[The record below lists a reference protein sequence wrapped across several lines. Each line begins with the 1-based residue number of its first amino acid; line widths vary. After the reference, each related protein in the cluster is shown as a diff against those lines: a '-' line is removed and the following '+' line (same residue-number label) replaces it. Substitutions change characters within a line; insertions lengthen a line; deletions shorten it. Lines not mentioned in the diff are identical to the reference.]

1 MGTPLKSMAFKAGS
15 KSPDKNMDDLKEKNF
30 YSKAELEEFKVL
42 INEKLVLARQ
52 EYKELVES
60 LQDSNLTSADGYNMT
75 DFGSDTLEKEQTEM
89 FMARQMKF
97 IGALERALAR
107 IENGSY
113 GRCKETGKLISK
125 ERLRAVPHTEL
136 SIQAKRDQ
144 QPR

>member
-1 MGTPLKSMAFKAGS
+1 MEEQ
-15 KSPDKNMDDLKEKNF
+15 NKEKTF
-30 YSKAELEEFKVL
+30 YTKAELEEFKVL
-42 INEKLVLARQ
+42 IQDKLVHARQ
-52 EYKELVES
+52 EYKELVGS
-60 LQDSNLTSADGYNMT
+60 MQDSNLTSADGYNMT

-97 IGALERALAR
+97 IGALERALVR
-107 IENGSY
+107 IENGTY

>member
-1 MGTPLKSMAFKAGS
+1 ME
-15 KSPDKNMDDLKEKNF
+15 DQNKEKNF
-30 YSKAELEEFKVL
+30 YSKAELEEFRVL
-42 INEKLVLARQ
+42 ITEKLELAKQ
-52 EYKELVES
+52 EHKELVES

-97 IGALERALAR
+97 ISALNRALVR

-125 ERLRAVPHTEL
+125 ERLRAVPHTEM
-136 SIQAKRDQ
+136 SIEAKRIQ
-144 QPR
+144 KP

>member
-1 MGTPLKSMAFKAGS
+1 MEDP
-15 KSPDKNMDDLKEKNF
+15 NKEKNF
-30 YSKAELEEFKVL
+30 YSKAELEEFRIL
-42 INEKLVLARQ
+42 INEKLEVAKL

-97 IGALERALAR
+97 IGALERALVR

-136 SIQAKRDQ
+136 SIEAKREQ
-144 QPR
+144 RP

>member
-1 MGTPLKSMAFKAGS
+1 ME
-15 KSPDKNMDDLKEKNF
+15 DQNKEKNF
-30 YSKAELEEFKVL
+30 YSRAELEEFKVL
-42 INEKLVLARQ
+42 INEKLELARQ

-97 IGALERALAR
+97 IGALERALVR

-136 SIQAKRDQ
+136 SIEAKRDQ
-144 QPR
+144 APK

>member
-1 MGTPLKSMAFKAGS
+1 MEDET
-15 KSPDKNMDDLKEKNF
+15 KEKNF
-30 YSKAELEEFKVL
+30 YSKAELEEFRTL
-42 INEKLVLARQ
+42 INDKLVHARQ
-52 EYKELVES
+52 EYKELVGS
-60 LQDSNLTSADGYNMT
+60 LQDSNLTSADGFNMT

-97 IGALERALAR
+97 IGALERALVR

-144 QPR
+144 PSR

>member
-1 MGTPLKSMAFKAGS
+1 ME
-15 KSPDKNMDDLKEKNF
+15 DQNKEKNF
-30 YSKAELEEFKVL
+30 YTKAELEEFKVL
-42 INEKLVLARQ
+42 IQEKLVHARQ

-60 LQDSNLTSADGYNMT
+60 MQDSNLTSADGYNMT

-97 IGALERALAR
+97 IGALERALVR
-107 IENGSY
+107 IENGTY

-144 QPR
+144 QPK

>member
-1 MGTPLKSMAFKAGS
+1 MEDA
-15 KSPDKNMDDLKEKNF
+15 NKEKNF
-30 YSKAELEEFKVL
+30 YSKAELEEFRVL
-42 INEKLVLARQ
+42 INEKLEVARL

-97 IGALERALAR
+97 IGALERALVR

-125 ERLRAVPHTEL
+125 DRLRAVPHTEL
-136 SIQAKRDQ
+136 SIEAKREQ
-144 QPR
+144 RP

>member
-1 MGTPLKSMAFKAGS
+1 ME
-15 KSPDKNMDDLKEKNF
+15 DQNKEKNF

-42 INEKLVLARQ
+42 IQDKLVYARQ
-52 EYKELVES
+52 EYKELVGS

-97 IGALERALAR
+97 IGALERALVR
-107 IENGSY
+107 IENGTY

-125 ERLRAVPHTEL
+125 DRLRAVPHTEL

-144 QPR
+144 QPK

>member
-1 MGTPLKSMAFKAGS
+1 ME
-15 KSPDKNMDDLKEKNF
+15 DQNKEKNF
-30 YSKAELEEFKVL
+30 YSKAELEEFRQL
-42 INEKLVLARQ
+42 ITEKLELAKT

-60 LQDSNLTSADGYNMT
+60 MQDSNLTSADGYNMT

-97 IGALERALAR
+97 IAALNRALVR

-113 GRCKETGKLISK
+113 GRCKETGKLIPK

-136 SIQAKRDQ
+136 SMDAKRSQ
-144 QPR
+144 KP

>member
-1 MGTPLKSMAFKAGS
+1 ME
-15 KSPDKNMDDLKEKNF
+15 DQNKEKNF
-30 YSKAELEEFKVL
+30 YSKAELEEFRIL
-42 INEKLVLARQ
+42 ITEKLELAKQ

-89 FMARQMKF
+89 FMARQKKF
-97 IGALERALAR
+97 IDALNRALVR

-125 ERLRAVPHTEL
+125 ERLRAVPHTEM
-136 SIQAKRDQ
+136 SIEAKRIQ
-144 QPR
+144 KP

>member
-1 MGTPLKSMAFKAGS
+1 MDQNRPLIMEE
-15 KSPDKNMDDLKEKNF
+15 KEKNF
-30 YSKAELEEFKVL
+30 YTKAELEEFRVL
-42 INEKLVLARQ
+42 ITEKLHTAER
-52 EYKELVES
+52 EYKELAES
-60 LQDSNLTSADGYNMT
+60 LRDSNVSTADGYNMT

-97 IGALERALAR
+97 IGSLQRALDR

-136 SIQAKRDQ
+136 SIEAKRI
-144 QPR
+144 QPK